1 MNSPDLQQILFDAI
15 KNTFFNGEK
24 LSDVIQT
31 DLNISSD
38 AAYRRIRGD
47 VPLTIY
53 ETKIL
58 TEKYRLSFD
67 NIGEFQKDKVIF
79 DYKPLSDIEFNFAGY
94 LTSLRD
100 TLRQVKLKDNPHL
113 YISVKDTPILQLFNF
128 PHLTRFKFFFWAK
141 SFLRIEDYKDTKFAY
156 EKIDPKVLAIGI
168 ETHNLYNSMPTSEL
182 YSPETLQGTLRQIE
196 YYFDSDLFE
205 DTNYVIVLLDNL
217 LELSSHLQKQAEIGH
232 KFVYGNEPNT
242 AEATKIN
249 MYYNATYLPDNTYYI
264 EYEDSGHTIFT
275 HNIMNTI
282 RTADPVYNK
291 DTKMILDRLM
301 DNSTLISVTASK
313 ERNKFFSSLNKKI
326 INFKKRI
333 QLELEIE
340 D

>member
-1 MNSPDLQQILFDAI
+1 MNTTDLQQLLFNSI
-15 KNTFFNGEK
+15 KDTFLNGEK
-24 LSDVIQT
+24 LSDIIQM
-31 DLNISSD
+31 DLSISSD

-58 TEKYRLSFD
+58 TEKYELSFD
-67 NIGEFQKDKVIF
+67 NIGDFKTDKVIF
-79 DYKPLSDIEFNFAGY
+79 DYKPLSNIEFNFAGY
-94 LTSLRD
+94 LTNLRD
-100 TLRQVKLKDNPHL
+100 TLRRVKSKENPHL

-141 SFLRIEDYKDTKFAY
+141 SFLRIEDYKDKKFGH

-168 ETHNLYNSMPTSEL
+168 ETHNLYNSMPTTEL
-182 YSPETLQGTLRQIE
+182 YCPETLKGTLRQIE
-196 YYFDSDLFE
+196 YYFESDLFE

-217 LELSSHLQKQAEIGH
+217 LELSGHLQKQAEIGH
-232 KFVYGNEPNT
+232 KFVYKNEPND
-242 AEATKIN
+242 AESSKIN
-249 MYYNATYLPDNTYYI
+249 MYYNDTYLPDSTYYI
-264 EYEDSGHTIFT
+264 EFEDSSQTIFT

-282 RTADPVYNK
+282 TTDDPVYNK

-301 DNSTLISVTASK
+301 DNSTLISVTSTK
-313 ERNKFFSSLNKKI
+313 VRNKFFSSLNKTI
-326 INFKKRI
+326 NNFKRRI

>member
-1 MNSPDLQQILFDAI
+1 MNTPDLQQILFESI
-15 KNTFFNGEK
+15 KDTFFNGEK
-24 LSDVIQT
+24 LSEVIQA

-47 VPLTIY
+47 VPLTIF

-58 TEKYRLSFD
+58 TEKYKLSFD
-67 NIGEFQKDKVIF
+67 NIGEFKKDKVIF
-79 DYKPLSDIEFNFAGY
+79 DYKPLSNIEFNFAGY

-100 TLRQVKLKDNPHL
+100 TLRKVRMKENPHL
-113 YISVKDTPILQLFNF
+113 FISINDTPILQLFNF

-141 SFLRIEDYKDTKFAY
+141 SFLSIEEYKDKKFAY

-168 ETHNLYNSMPTSEL
+168 ETHNLYNSMPTTEI
-182 YSPETLQGTLRQIE
+182 YCPETLKGTLRQIE
-196 YYFDSDLFE
+196 YYFDADLFE
-205 DTNYVIVLLDNL
+205 DTNYVIMLLDNL
-217 LELSSHLQKQAEIGH
+217 LELSAHLQKQAEIGH

-242 AEATKIN
+242 AESTKIN

-264 EYEDSGHTIFT
+264 EYEDSGQTIFT

-301 DNSTLISVTASK
+301 DNSTLISVSSSK
-313 ERNKFFSSLNKKI
+313 ERNKFFSSLNKTI
-326 INFKKRI
+326 NNFKKRI
-333 QLELEIE
+333 LLELEIE